1 MAKTVLQ
8 LQDLVSKLENELELS
23 KFLNKGVLQT
33 NLEYKTRIADLEYEN
48 DVLRKA
54 ESRLAATEEDLEQ
67 AIAKAEAL
75 EERLVEEEGRTQ
87 AALQR
92 EAAALEKAAAAERSR
107 SSNGGAMTFQDKLRK
122 AEWEA
127 GWEDAIRDVEQEKEE
142 WQQKYEQ
149 LSNLL
154 APVITAL
161 KEGRTID
168 LNPRR
173 LKTTPK
179 ARLSL
184 SGRVNGTNGHLSNGR
199 AHLANGTGRSS
210 PLAARPVS
218 RPSTS
223 TSASTS
229 SSRPAVQNVSWGS
242 EGDN

>member
-8 LQDLVSKLENELELS
+8 LQDLVTKLENELELS

-33 NLEYKTRIADLEYEN
+33 NLEYKARIADLEYEN

-67 AIAKAEAL
+67 AVAKAEAL
-75 EERLVEEEGRTQ
+75 EDRLVEEEGRTQ

-92 EAAALEKAAAAERSR
+92 EAAALQRAAAAERPR
-107 SSNGGAMTFQDKLRK
+107 PGNNGVTTFQDKLRK

-127 GWEDAIRDVEQEKEE
+127 ERHDLEQEKDD

-161 KEGRTID
+161 NEGRTID
-168 LNPRR
+168 LNPKR
-173 LKTTPK
+173 LKATPNG
-179 ARLSL
+179 RNGHN
-184 SGRVNGTNGHLSNGR
+184 GRVNGTNGHLANGR
-199 AHLANGTGRSS
+199 GYLVNGNGRST
-210 PLAARPVS
+210 PHTARLAS

-229 SSRPAVQNVSWGS
+229 SSRPAIQNVS
-242 EGDN
+242 